1 MRSIT
6 AVGTLAL
13 LALLAT
19 STSCGS
25 DSAPAASLGALGG
38 SFAPQGSLTLS
49 GAMTATVTAGAQD
62 TKASCRVVKTPPLPP
77 ATAPID
83 VSLTGE
89 VDFGSGSTRV
99 VLTFLGAPTTL
110 TLPLPGE
117 LTVPGPP
124 GLVGINANGTAVWSA
139 GQSSPTSSGTLTLS
153 VIGGGK
159 IHGSVDASL
168 APMRGSSAQL
178 HIAGSWSC

>member
-1 MRSIT
+1 MMRSIT

-124 GLVGINANGTAVWSA
+124 GTRGDQRQRHRCVV
-139 GQSSPTSSGTLTLS
+139 
-153 VIGGGK
+153 
-159 IHGSVDASL
+159 
-168 APMRGSSAQL
+168 RGSKQPDEQR
-178 HIAGSWSC
+178 HIDAIGNRRWEDSRLG